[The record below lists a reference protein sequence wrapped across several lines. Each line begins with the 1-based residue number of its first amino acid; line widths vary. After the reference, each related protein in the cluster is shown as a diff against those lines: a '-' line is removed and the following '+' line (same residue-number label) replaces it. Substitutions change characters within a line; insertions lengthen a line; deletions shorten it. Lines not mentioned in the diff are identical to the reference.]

1 MNKES
6 DFIKEKIDNLI
17 KDINDITIRY
27 GYDISTDTHFVEIL
41 PQSIFDSDF
50 IMEYELNTIDE
61 FNELFNESLICF
73 FSEESSTRI
82 KNIIYEVKKS
92 KISNILPHLPIDI
105 NSAEEVIIDNVD
117 CIDANDMTQNN
128 QLGFPSFGIITST
141 IAKEKVSKTKET
153 PTNDSILTE
162 YLSAA

>member
-73 FSEESSTRI
+73 ISEESSTRI
-82 KNIIYEVKKS
+82 KNII
-92 KISNILPHLPIDI
+92 
-105 NSAEEVIIDNVD
+105 
-117 CIDANDMTQNN
+117 
-128 QLGFPSFGIITST
+128 
-141 IAKEKVSKTKET
+141 
-153 PTNDSILTE
+153 
-162 YLSAA
+162 